1 VYSNVAVSVPAGT
14 YAPTVAPF
22 APINATV
29 ATSATGTTVSIAGN
43 QGTVS
48 FGGRGPF
55 PAFVYSRTPFP
66 AANSIV
72 YTGLGVESGR
82 WYPFFL
88 YCSSDG
94 RLTRFYGEM
103 TDRDIAVFDEVNG
116 TCTDKGVPFL
126 AQVSLPANTL
136 SPVALTCGFSVHGPS
151 SSIDLEGSQNGTVT
165 FLGTDSIAL
174 PFHTVD
180 CRTDCG
186 TPGWFEIH
194 MIVWN
199 QVQQTVGFEIVYL
212 FDSGV
217 TTGDGIEL
225 PDGNMT
231 TQGTF
236 TGATWSLS
244 R

>member
-14 YAPTVAPF
+14 YAPTLAPF
-22 APINATV
+22 APINATI

-72 YTGLGVESGR
+72 YTGLGVETGT

-88 YCSSDG
+88 YCSADG

-103 TDRDIAVFDEVNG
+103 TDRDIAVFDEVDG

-136 SPVALTCGFSVHGPS
+136 SPVALTCGFSVHGPG

-165 FLGTDSIAL
+165 FRGTDSIAL